1 MRLRYFELTGNSFSA
16 LEEKLKLS
24 QIIALRFASDEEL
37 LALIDKTMKENLSNK
52 DIKKAIKNW
61 KADLMRV

>member
-24 QIIALRFASDEEL
+24 QIIALRFARDEEL

-52 DIKKAIKNW
+52 DIKKAIKKR